1 MTPRDQKILQ
11 VVTVMHELG
20 HTCGIAYEH
29 CRGVDNFSSDGTWKN
44 YMSCM
49 YYIKYSQRLFD
60 YSDGSHGEND
70 VGDWGSLDLDHFEKT
85 SFEMERVSFDS
96 AQVGREREG

>member
-1 MTPRDQKILQ
+1 MTIQKTCKFFKCVGRGTMTPRAQKISQ
-11 VVTVMHELG
+11 EVAVMHELG
-20 HTCGIAYEH
+20 HTCCIAYEH

-70 VGDWGSLDLDHFEKT
+70 VGD
-85 SFEMERVSFDS
+85 
-96 AQVGREREG
+96 